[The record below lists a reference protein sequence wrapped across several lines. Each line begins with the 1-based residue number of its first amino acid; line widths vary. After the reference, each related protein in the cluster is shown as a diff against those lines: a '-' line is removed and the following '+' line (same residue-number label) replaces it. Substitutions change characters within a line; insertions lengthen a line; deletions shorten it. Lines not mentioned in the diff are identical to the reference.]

1 MMMGSE
7 SFSYTVC
14 VGARLV
20 CIVRTQTLPQCLFFA
35 NPVSVAPSTVAPK
48 SLPSPQLGIEKRI
61 LTWRRFY
68 RIDNKT
74 KTKNRKRY

>member
-1 MMMGSE
+1 MMMASE

-35 NPVSVAPSTVAPK
+35 NPVSVAPSTVAPEILAF
-48 SLPSPQLGIEKRI
+48 SAAGDREKNTH
-61 LTWRRFY
+61 LETVLS
-68 RIDNKT
+68 
-74 KTKNRKRY
+74 NR